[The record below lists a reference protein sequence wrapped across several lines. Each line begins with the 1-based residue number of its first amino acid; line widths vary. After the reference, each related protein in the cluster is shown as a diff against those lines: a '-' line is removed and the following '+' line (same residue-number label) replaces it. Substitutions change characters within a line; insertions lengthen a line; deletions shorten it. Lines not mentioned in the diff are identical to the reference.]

1 MLNTNS
7 TSIKKKKLFK
17 TKTKNLLNA
26 AKAMLIGNEQPYIL
40 SFENQKSEKTKNEIS
55 MQLKVKKG
63 KTEQVH
69 IKVKKIRKK
78 LMKI

>member
-1 MLNTNS
+1 
-7 TSIKKKKLFK
+7 
-17 TKTKNLLNA
+17 
-26 AKAMLIGNEQPYIL
+26 MLIGNEQPYIL

-69 IKVKKIRKK
+69 INVKKIRKK